1 MTCSQI
7 IWYGHTIPL
16 GTQFLYDYKSLVVS
30 GVPSLSKDGIGQR
43 FEMTLAFTQVETCW
57 LVLNV
62 INVTVYRFRG
72 NWLEVSEED
81 YFLDPSLTATYNEA
95 LTRYPLWH
103 RIEEGAMNCLRWHP
117 DEQLW
122 IRNFKRGLLASM
134 QMRNK
139 PDYWETHVAGKCRVK
154 QTIDDRED
162 EIIVTKV
169 YDMSSCIG
177 RQTRVAYASAGVK
190 LSPQKDPLSSQM
202 YSVSM
207 SSKTNVGKFENVGL
221 LSKFV
226 VVDEKHEF
234 KPFGRF
240 EGGHTVFARKEYTLR
255 PSSIKLVAVPEPPS
269 EICDSQCSS
278 IPFEM
283 RTYDDNI
290 CIPMMDIQVNRM
302 LTYLY
307 YNWDHPEQ
315 INFGESFIY
324 FVYLLRRSCL
334 KQIHTVWSELHG
346 AGETKKL
353 EIFLDALSDV
363 DTDHS
368 VKFLTEKILS
378 GSFTTRRVS
387 SILSSANLYN
397 TTTPS
402 MLKQLLKLAKVD
414 WYRLFPDENP
424 EFVKDLFYQ
433 SWLLLG
439 SAIRSVDDVEP
450 QNIAR
455 TESVDFLIKKLRKLL
470 VEEISDA
477 HNDIKAV
484 LDAMANAEDLN
495 TYDSLMEVISQ
506 AKMPSEILRTAI
518 LALKGL
524 IPWKYD
530 TIQESMA
537 VILNDSTVASEARTA
552 AWDVFVETYSWN
564 YPTTLDRLMDIVQN
578 LNNETDLHFCSYVF
592 SWLLDWADHAEAD
605 EHRAQIA
612 QLALYSTG
620 AIYWGQKFRYGYLK
634 SKYEVNSWSPLSSGE
649 FVVSVILKSVFKD
662 DHSTVPYTA
671 AAGIDIYLFGQH
683 IPVLEIEGEESG
695 VDWMLEYLFGRVG
708 YFATDKS
715 WNLTSKFQFNM
726 SDLPEPP
733 QMWKGSLTVSIY
745 GKKIGLWSRDHKYFT
760 KLMEES
766 ALYNL
771 MNSLW
776 WIFHDTGYKTTDQ
789 PCFPWT
795 IESPLCHKKTG
806 WTWPNFVDVLQRWR
820 EVVGLWKMFSSD
832 GTIWERTFNMD
843 MTVIPLEIDL
853 RYPSCTGLTMYAV
866 GRVTA
871 HIDIETTGS
880 VALPTNLATEAWPQ
894 SVWNHLCAIWNV
906 LTDQPQEFI
915 WKANI
920 NPKVAVGLSVAV
932 GMGEDSSGSGM
943 QLEIDVTSNHNF
955 RFNGS
960 AEQDTFAMTYD
971 ISQPN
976 TTLASYKSRLTM
988 LFWDNL
994 IFNSSPVVGE
1004 LPIEKDYECTPK
1016 EFVGAELCLQYEY
1029 YDSSEID
1036 WAPLYPLNG
1045 HSSVSLSLLSYDSF
1059 YEPCLDCYSYSN
1071 TNNSCKFSYS
1081 PSSITARITKNDV
1094 DKFTV
1099 TVEGDEAMPRRKIRM
1114 DYLRER
1120 NINEQR
1126 DWITTDI
1133 SWNIEGCSYNLET
1146 PQIQTGLQ
1154 WKWDRV
1160 DINAW
1165 ARGKGFNWELDSMT
1179 WLNRTYFVS
1188 KSTFWN
1194 YEETNDQCLWIKPE
1208 VPHVLI
1214 VNGYLVDRT
1223 RGSFYLELQDTCKVK
1238 HWIDASISVNQ
1249 LFATIS
1255 ANSSYLD
1262 ESDFEYGLPLP
1273 RPIDTAS
1280 CHVFGYNFITFDR
1293 LHYATEMNDG
1303 SYILAHD
1310 ALHNNFTVL
1319 IHKDGRDPDFM
1330 MEVWIAGTRYNL
1342 RQSKVLYV
1350 NGTRV
1355 RLPYKSCAV
1364 NVIVW
1369 ELPCGKSYLRLR
1381 SRVGL
1386 EIYFKPE
1393 AAEVSVDGF
1402 YYRRMRGLCG
1412 NNNNKI
1418 NQEWQKPDSTLAE
1431 TPEEFVDSWKTEGY
1445 PSVPVKT
1452 QYSDKT
1458 YSVCKEAFMSRSL
1471 EPVSHEMDL
1480 NKFFQSCLVEV
1491 ENSKNEWTGV
1501 CRAFEGIK
1509 VAAFARDFPP
1519 PLGCR
1524 YGDWLGWKRH
1534 PDNNKIDYR
1543 IRKLMVGDSC
1553 DTCCPS
1559 EVDNC
1564 CPSEETE
1571 YRSTTGMEPDY
1582 CECEPL
1588 MFQYVTKWSAERT
1601 CVSTAIYPTCHVDC
1615 FSIFGNT
1622 ESTEFI
1628 CHSTGPYSET
1638 PVNMPYE
1645 PVIKCVCPTDCLN
1658 ATLGLSQSKIDVSE

>member
-1 MTCSQI
+1 M
-7 IWYGHTIPL
+7 L
-16 GTQFLYDYKSLVVS
+16 
-30 GVPSLSKDGIGQR
+30 
-43 FEMTLAFTQVETCW
+43 FEFDKPKPIKCTP
-57 LVLNV
+57 
-62 INVTVYRFRG
+62 G
-72 NWLEVSEED
+72 
-81 YFLDPSLTATYNEA
+81 LD
-95 LTRYPLWH
+95 
-103 RIEEGAMNCLRWHP
+103 I
-117 DEQLW
+117 
-122 IRNFKRGLLASM
+122 
-134 QMRNK
+134 
-139 PDYWETHVAGKCRVK
+139 
-154 QTIDDRED
+154 
-162 EIIVTKV
+162 
-169 YDMSSCIG
+169 
-177 RQTRVAYASAGVK
+177 
-190 LSPQKDPLSSQM
+190 
-202 YSVSM
+202 
-207 SSKTNVGKFENVGL
+207 
-221 LSKFV
+221 
-226 VVDEKHEF
+226 
-234 KPFGRF
+234 
-240 EGGHTVFARKEYTLR
+240 
-255 PSSIKLVAVPEPPS
+255 SIKGM
-269 EICDSQCSS
+269 ID
-278 IPFEM
+278 
-283 RTYDDNI
+283 
-290 CIPMMDIQVNRM
+290 
-302 LTYLY
+302 YLSA
-307 YNWDHPEQ
+307 NWEHPEQ
-315 INFGESFIY
+315 INYGVNHLEL
-324 FVYLLRRSCL
+324 VNVLRKACTEQLHS
-334 KQIHTVWSELHG
+334 IWSECEG
-346 AGETKKL
+346 GETRL
-353 EIFLDALSDV
+353 IEIYLDALSEV
-363 DTDHS
+363 GTNES
-368 VKFLTEKILS
+368 LEFLTEKILS
-378 GSFTTRRVS
+378 GSLSIQRIS
-387 SILSSANLYN
+387 SIMLSASVYN
-397 TTTPS
+397 DTTPS
-402 MLKQLLKLAKVD
+402 MLKQILRLAKADYSTV
-414 WYRLFPDENP
+414 FPEEDIHAI
-424 EFVKDLFYQ
+424 KDLSYQ
-433 SWLLLG
+433 SWILLG
-439 SAIRSVDDVEP
+439 SAIRDAKADPMENPSAYLTDKLND
-450 QNIAR
+450 
-455 TESVDFLIKKLRKLL
+455 LIDGYVPNAGNVSLALD
-470 VEEISDA
+470 EIM
-477 HNDIKAV
+477 AV
-484 LDAMANAEDLN
+484 LNAITNAASLD
-495 TYDSLMEVISQ
+495 TYDSLMMVIN
-506 AKMPSEILRTAI
+506 KPELPSEIHRMAI

-524 IPWKYD
+524 VPWKYD
-530 TIQESMA
+530 IIQHTMT
-537 VILNDSTVASEARTA
+537 VIFNNRTVASEVRIA
-552 AWDVFVETYSWN
+552 AWDVFVETYDSRH
-564 YPTTLDRLMDIVQN
+564 PFTMVLMRN
-578 LNNETDLHFCSYVF
+578 LVEGLKTETDINVGSYVF
-592 SWLLDWADHAEAD
+592 SWLLDWADHADVD
-605 EHRAQIA
+605 EYKAQVA

-620 AIYWGQKFRYGYLK
+620 AIYWGQKFQYGYLK
-634 SKYEVNSWSPLSSGE
+634 SKYEINSWSPLSSGE
-649 FVVSVILKSVFKD
+649 FVVSVILKSVVKEGN
-662 DHSTVPYTA
+662 SIPETEATS
-671 AAGIDIYLFGQH
+671 IDVHLFGQR
-683 IPVLEIEGEESG
+683 IPFFEIEGEATG
-695 VDWMLEYLFGRVG
+695 VNWMLEYLFGRVG
-708 YFATDKS
+708 YLSTDKTWHLPS
-715 WNLTSKFQFNM
+715 EFDISELFNM
-726 SDLPEPP
+726 KPIRD
-733 QMWKGSLTVSIY
+733 QKWKGAISLSIF
-745 GKKIGLWSRDHKYFT
+745 GKKLGLWSRDHKWLS
-760 KLMEES
+760 KLMEDS
-766 ALYNL
+766 SLYDL
-771 MNSLW
+771 TNSLW
-776 WIFHDTGYKTTDQ
+776 WVFHDTDYEYDTDK
-789 PCFPWT
+789 PCSPGT

-806 WTWPNFVDVLQRWR
+806 FTWPNVVDVLQRWR
-820 EVVGLWKMFSSD
+820 EVIGLWKMFSSN
-832 GTIWERTFNMD
+832 GTIWEKTFNMD
-843 MTVIPLEIDL
+843 MTSTLLELDIS
-853 RYPSCTGLTMYAV
+853 YPSCAGIMVYAI
-866 GRVTA
+866 GGVTS
-871 HIDIETTGS
+871 HINIETNGS
-880 VALPTNLATEAWPQ
+880 VSLPRDLSSEFWPE
-894 SVWNHLCAIWNV
+894 SLWNHLCSIWKMFTN
-906 LTDQPQEFI
+906 QPQEYV
-915 WKANI
+915 WEANI
-920 NPKVAVGLSVAV
+920 NPRVTIESYAGVGSYV
-932 GMGEDSSGSGM
+932 GDNEEISGTGI
-943 QLEIDVTSNHNF
+943 QLQMDITSNHNF
-955 RFNGS
+955 QYNGS
-960 AEQDTFAMTYD
+960 INGETFSATYD
-971 ISQPN
+971 ISQPDI
-976 TTLASYKSRLTM
+976 TLVSYKSQLNM
-988 LFWDNL
+988 FYWDNISYTSIPL
-994 IFNSSPVVGE
+994 VGD
-1004 LPIEKDYECTPK
+1004 LSIEKDYMCTPK

-1029 YDSSEID
+1029 YNSSETP

-1045 HSSVSLSLLSYDSF
+1045 PSSVSVSLLSYDSF

-1071 TNNSCKFSYS
+1071 TNNCCNFSCP

-1658 ATLGLSQSKIDVSE
+1658 AKLMS